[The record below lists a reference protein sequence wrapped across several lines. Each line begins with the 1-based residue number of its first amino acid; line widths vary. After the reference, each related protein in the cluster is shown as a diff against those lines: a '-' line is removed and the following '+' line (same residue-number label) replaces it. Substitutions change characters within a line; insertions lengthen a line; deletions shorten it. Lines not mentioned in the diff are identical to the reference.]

1 MPMGRKLLTFL
12 LFIAIYIT
20 SCSSGQNGNNAPERR
35 KSPITIAK
43 VNHANTYIKVVYG
56 QPYKKGR
63 EIFGELIPYG
73 EVWRTGANEATELTT
88 TKAIQFGDK
97 KLPAGTY
104 ALFSIPNK
112 SEWTIILNSQLG
124 QWGAFDYNS
133 DNDVMRI
140 KVSSETTED
149 VTEAFTIKFTE
160 VENNSTNLV
169 MNWDNTVVSIPIS
182 FISTDQAS
190 STS

>member
-1 MPMGRKLLTFL
+1 MGRKLLSIL
-12 LFIAIYIT
+12 LFIAIYIA
-20 SCSSGQNGNNAPERR
+20 SCSSGQNENNTPERR
-35 KSPITIAK
+35 KSPIAIAK

-56 QPYKKGR
+56 QPYKNSR
-63 EIFGELIPYG
+63 DIFGNLIPYG

-88 TKAIQFGDK
+88 TKEIQFGDK
-97 KLPAGTY
+97 TLPAGTY
-104 ALFSIPNK
+104 ALFSIPGKN
-112 SEWTIILNSQLG
+112 EWTIILNSQLG

-160 VENNSTNLV
+160 VENNRTNLV
-169 MNWDNTVVSIPIS
+169 MNWDSTAVSIPIS
-182 FISTDQAS
+182 FTSTEQSSSAS
-190 STS
+190 